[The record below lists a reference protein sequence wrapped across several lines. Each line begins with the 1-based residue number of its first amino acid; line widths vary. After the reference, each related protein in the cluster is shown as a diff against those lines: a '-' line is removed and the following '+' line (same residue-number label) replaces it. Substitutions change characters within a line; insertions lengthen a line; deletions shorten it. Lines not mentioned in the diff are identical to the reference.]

1 MVGELLEWIYLECGG
16 AVLGEEKTVVLVWIP
31 AELLTV
37 AQ

>member
-1 MVGELLEWIYLECGG
+1 MVGELLECGG
-16 AVLGEEKTVVLVWIP
+16 AVLGEEKTVRIP